1 MTNAMQA
8 LFLYA
13 QEHLIRSLLDA
24 EPEFNSVVSCVERQD
39 NSFRALLDQTAEERF
54 DKFLAEEAL
63 LALLNE
69 RAAFRAG
76 FQIAMELSA
85 GV

>member
-1 MTNAMQA
+1 MNDAMQA

-13 QEHLIRSLLDA
+13 QEHLIRSLLDT

-39 NSFRALLDQTAEERF
+39 NSFRALLDPDAEERF
-54 DKFLAEEAL
+54 DKFLAEKS
-63 LALLNE
+63 LLNLFNQ

-76 FQIAMELSA
+76 FQIAMELSR
-85 GV
+85 